1 MSILGET
8 LEPFDDDGYIPA
20 YGFGDIS
27 TRDKD
32 VFPFVSQVVTSV
44 LQFFNSPYPLYL
56 VKHWSRLMMM
66 VIFQHMDLVIY
77 LQETRMSSPLYLR

>member
-1 MSILGET
+1 MERPVCHFCFQVMSILGET

-44 LQFFNSPYPLYL
+44 LHLS
-56 VKHWSRLMMM
+56 WDM
-66 VIFQHMDLVIY
+66 
-77 LQETRMSSPLYLR
+77 

>member
-8 LEPFDDDGYIPA
+8 LEPFDDDGFIPA

-32 VFPFVSQVVTSV
+32 VFPFVSQVVREKSG
-44 LQFFNSPYPLYL
+44 
-56 VKHWSRLMMM
+56 
-66 VIFQHMDLVIY
+66 IFEQTAKFRQPPCLFHISNI
-77 LQETRMSSPLYLR
+77 RIKK